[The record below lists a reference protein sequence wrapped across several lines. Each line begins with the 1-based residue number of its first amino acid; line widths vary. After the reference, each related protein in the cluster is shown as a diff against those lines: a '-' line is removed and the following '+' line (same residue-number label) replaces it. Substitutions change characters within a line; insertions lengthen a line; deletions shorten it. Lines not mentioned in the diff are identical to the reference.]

1 MKALGL
7 NLLIAVIWL
16 LLSPTPS
23 PPVFAL
29 GFLVGFLFLAAFR
42 SVVGA
47 EDYLRR
53 WAGLARFLLMFL
65 KEFIVANLNVAWTV
79 LFRPPSALRPGF
91 VTYDI
96 SGLSRTEILI
106 LSYCL
111 TLTPGTTT
119 VEISPDFK
127 TLVFHALDAH
137 EPEKLQAQLDKK
149 LKPALLA
156 FTR

>member
-1 MKALGL
+1 MKAFGL
-7 NLLIAVIWL
+7 NLLIAGIWL
-16 LLSPTPS
+16 LLSPSPS
-23 PPVFAL
+23 PTVFAL

-42 SVVGA
+42 TVVGA
-47 EDYLRR
+47 EHYIRR
-53 WAGLARFLLMFL
+53 WAALARFLWLFIR
-65 KEFIVANLNVAWTV
+65 EFITANLNVAWTV

-91 VTYDI
+91 ISYDI
-96 SGLSRTEILI
+96 SGLTRTEILI

-119 VEISPDFK
+119 VDISPDFR
-127 TLVFHALDAH
+127 TLIFHALDAQN
-137 EPEKLQAQLDKK
+137 PEHLRAQLDQK

>member
-1 MKALGL
+1 MKAFGL
-7 NLLIAVIWL
+7 NLLIATIWL
-16 LLSPTPS
+16 LLSQAPS
-23 PPVFAL
+23 PAVFAL
-29 GFLVGFLFLAAFR
+29 GFLVGFIFLAAFR

-47 EDYLRR
+47 EDYIRR
-53 WAGLARFLLMFL
+53 WAGLARFLWFFTR
-65 KEFIVANLNVAWTV
+65 EFIIANLNVAWTV

-91 VTYDI
+91 VAYDVT
-96 SGLSRTEILI
+96 GLTRTEILI

-119 VEISPDFK
+119 VEISPDFR
-127 TLVFHALDAH
+127 TLIFHALDAQD
-137 EPEKLQAQLDKK
+137 PEQLRAQLDQK

>member
-1 MKALGL
+1 MRAFAI

-16 LLSPTPS
+16 LLNQSPSPT
-23 PPVFAL
+23 VFAL

-42 SVVGA
+42 TVIGA

-53 WAGLARFLLMFL
+53 WIALARFMVLFAR
-65 KEFIVANLNVAWTV
+65 EFVVANLNVAWTV
-79 LFRPPSALRPGF
+79 LFRPVDSLRPGF
-91 VTYDI
+91 VTYDV
-96 SGLSRTEILI
+96 SGLTRAEILI

-119 VEISPDFK
+119 VEISPNFK
-127 TLVFHALDAH
+127 TLVFHALDAQDV
-137 EPEKLQAQLDKK
+137 EQLLAQLDHKF
-149 LKPALLA
+149 KPALLA

>member
-1 MKALGL
+1 MKAFGL

-16 LLSPTPS
+16 LLSESPS
-23 PPVFAL
+23 PAMFAL
-29 GFLVGFLFLAAFR
+29 GFIGGFLLLAVFR
-42 SVVGA
+42 SVLDA
-47 EDYLRR
+47 HDYIRR
-53 WAGLARFLLMFL
+53 TMALFRFILLFAG
-65 KEFIVANLNVAWTV
+65 EFITANLKVAATV
-79 LFRPPSALRPGF
+79 LFRNPASLRSGF

-96 SGLSRTEILI
+96 SGLNAMEILI

-119 VEISPDFK
+119 AEISADFK
-127 TLVFHALDAH
+127 TLVFHALDATD
-137 EPEKLQAQLDKK
+137 PEQLRAHLDGT

>member
-1 MKALGL
+1 MKAFGL

-16 LLSPTPS
+16 LLSQAPS
-23 PPVFAL
+23 PTVFAL

-42 SVVGA
+42 TVVGA
-47 EDYLRR
+47 EDYIRR
-53 WAGLARFLLMFL
+53 WAGLVRFLVLFTR
-65 KEFIVANLNVAWTV
+65 EFIVANLNVAWTV

-91 VTYDI
+91 VTYDV

-119 VEISPDFK
+119 VDISPDFK

-137 EPEKLQAQLDKK
+137 EPEALRAQLDNK

>member
-1 MKALGL
+1 MKAFAL
-7 NLLIAVIWL
+7 NLLIATIWL
-16 LLSPTPS
+16 LLSQSPS
-23 PPVFAL
+23 PAVFAL
-29 GFLVGFLFLAAFR
+29 GFLAGFLLLAAFK

-47 EDYLRR
+47 EDYIRR
-53 WAGLARFLLMFL
+53 WVGLVRFILLFTR
-65 KEFIVANLNVAWTV
+65 EFITANLNVAWTV
-79 LFRPPSALRPGF
+79 LFRPPTTLRPGF
-91 VTYDI
+91 VTYDV

-119 VEISPDFK
+119 VDISPDFK
-127 TLVFHALDAH
+127 TLVFHALDAQ
-137 EPEKLQAQLDKK
+137 EPEQLRAQLDNK